1 MTQPAKPRDMAQVEF
16 YEERAAIM
24 EYDGKIPREEAERL
38 AWKETVE
45 RLQKTKQGQQGETKQ
60 KQFFG

>member
-1 MTQPAKPRDMAQVEF
+1 MTQPAKPRDMTQVEF

-24 EYDGKIPREEAERL
+24 EYDGGLPREEAERL

-45 RLQKTKQGQQGETKQ
+45 RLQKSKAAETKQ

>member
-1 MTQPAKPRDMAQVEF
+1 MTQPAKARDMTQVEF

-24 EYDGKIPREEAERL
+24 EYDGKLPREEAERL

-45 RLQKTKQGQQGETKQ
+45 RLQKTKAAETKQ